1 MFGKCL
7 WFLLQLQLTENKC
20 HWNKCYQ
27 SVIQNQSKYC
37 WGPAN
42 RSNALDWIRLDL
54 PGLFQDCSLVMHVL
68 AETVI
73 CCQFGP
79 FIWSIMDSQS
89 EQNAGDIP
97 CSSFLVVWLFQGAY
111 LLAQDLGGP
120 SQKKMHC
127 RVHKPLATPPSHM
140 HDCLCSHL
148 YSVRTGFNTFP
159 NTVCFGFVSTAL
171 DHVVQ
176 CGVG

>member
-97 CSSFLVVWLFQGAY
+97 CSSFLVVWLFPGCLFACSR
-111 LLAQDLGGP
+111 LGWTQSEEDALQSP
-120 SQKKMHC
+120 QATCHTAFPHAWLP
-127 RVHKPLATPPSHM
+127 VFPPL
-140 HDCLCSHL
+140 
-148 YSVRTGFNTFP
+148 
-159 NTVCFGFVSTAL
+159 
-171 DHVVQ
+171 
-176 CGVG
+176 